1 MSIFFIFLHFFRNQT
16 DRKERLYKCS
26 FDYSGK
32 KKLKTTVSKGNQK
45 LLEKDWEK
53 KRAKESQIK
62 NKIRRHNFSLNS
74 SKTTKN

>member
-32 KKLKTTVSKGNQK
+32 KNLKEQF
-45 LLEKDWEK
+45 K
-53 KRAKESQIK
+53 KA
-62 NKIRRHNFSLNS
+62 
-74 SKTTKN
+74 TKNCWKKTGRRKEQRKAKSKIKLEGTILV